1 MSGSPT
7 PRLLEVFETVCR
19 TGSTKAA
26 AQELGMTPT
35 GVRDALHR
43 LYVRIGADGIG
54 HAAWLIWGSRT
65 QDVVATDGHPHKM
78 TGP

>member
-1 MSGSPT
+1 MKAEPT

-26 AQELGMTPT
+26 ALELGMTPT

-54 HAAWLIWGSRT
+54 HAAWLIWGSQSEHPYKRT
-65 QDVVATDGHPHKM
+65 G
-78 TGP
+78 

>member
-1 MSGSPT
+1 MTEPT
-7 PRLLEVFETVCR
+7 ERLLLIFSTVCR

-26 AQELGMTPT
+26 AAELGMTPT

-54 HAAWLIWGSRT
+54 HAAWLIWGSR
-65 QDVVATDGHPHKM
+65 QIPEK
-78 TGP
+78 

>member
-1 MSGSPT
+1 MTPRPT
-7 PRLLEVFETVCR
+7 PRELAIFTAVCR

-26 AQELGMTPT
+26 AVELGMTPT

-54 HAAWLIWGSRT
+54 HAAWLLWGSQA
-65 QDVVATDGHPHKM
+65 QDVVVDRVA
-78 TGP
+78 